1 MPHILVVE
9 DEPAIADAVLFSLQA
24 EGWSTHWS
32 PLLSDAKSQWQQ
44 ADLLVLDVGLP
55 DGSGFEFCRELRKH
69 SDVPVLFLT
78 ARSDEI
84 DRVVGLELGADDYIS
99 KPFSPRELVARVRA
113 NLKRWQRPA
122 DQPAAPPSVVAPQ
135 NAAAT
140 QSAAAQMNTPAS
152 MNTAAPLNTA
162 ASVSSVQL
170 SHSQPTPVHT
180 SLNPAQAVTAP
191 AGLTLGDFILQS
203 ASCRIWLC
211 GQLLELTALEYR
223 LLAHFLAH
231 PHLVHSRESLL
242 IACGQ
247 TSSSAYERN
256 MDTHIKSVR
265 AKCKHLSPRSYIQTV
280 RGFGYRF
287 EPMGV
292 DEPAGLPQGPQHD

>member
-9 DEPAIADAVLFSLQA
+9 DEPAIADALLFSLQA

-32 PLLSDAKSQWQQ
+32 PLLSDAKNQWQQ
-44 ADLLVLDVGLP
+44 ADLVVLDVGLP
-55 DGSGFEFCRELRKH
+55 DGSGFEFCREVRKH
-69 SDVPVLFLT
+69 SEVPVLFLT

-113 NLKRWQRPA
+113 NLKRWQRPLA
-122 DQPAAPPSVVAPQ
+122 GQ
-135 NAAAT
+135 
-140 QSAAAQMNTPAS
+140 
-152 MNTAAPLNTA
+152 TAAPLSTA
-162 ASVSSVQL
+162 ASASPAQL

-180 SLNPAQAVTAP
+180 SLTPPQAITAP

-203 ASCRIWLC
+203 ASCRMWLC

-223 LLAHFLAH
+223 LLAHFLAQ
-231 PHLVHSRESLL
+231 PQQVHSRETLL
-242 IACGQ
+242 LACGQ

-256 MDTHIKSVR
+256 MDTHIKSLR
-265 AKCKHLSPRSYIQTV
+265 AKCKQVSPRSYIQTV

-287 EPMGV
+287 EPTGV
-292 DEPAGLPQGPQHD
+292 DELAGLNQGPQHD

>member
-113 NLKRWQRPA
+113 NLKRWQRPLA
-122 DQPAAPPSVVAPQ
+122 EQPAAPL
-135 NAAAT
+135 
-140 QSAAAQMNTPAS
+140 SAAAQISTPTSINTPAPMS
-152 MNTAAPLNTA
+152 TVL
-162 ASVSSVQL
+162 ASLAQL

-180 SLNPAQAVTAP
+180 SLHSLQAVTVP

-223 LLAHFLAH
+223 LLAHLLAH
-231 PHLVHSRESLL
+231 PQLVHSRESLL
-242 IACGQ
+242 VACGQ

-265 AKCKHLSPRSYIQTV
+265 AKCKQLSPRSYIQTV

-292 DEPAGLPQGPQHD
+292 DEAAGLPQGPQHD

>member
-113 NLKRWQRPA
+113 NLKRWQRPLA
-122 DQPAAPPSVVAPQ
+122 EQPAAPLSTAGPLS
-135 NAAAT
+135 T
-140 QSAAAQMNTPAS
+140 AAQMNTPAPMS
-152 MNTAAPLNTA
+152 VV
-162 ASVSSVQL
+162 SVSSAQL
-170 SHSQPTPVHT
+170 SHSQPTPVYT
-180 SLNPAQAVTAP
+180 SLNSPQAVTAP

-231 PHLVHSRESLL
+231 PQLVHSRESLL
-242 IACGQ
+242 VACGQ

>member
-1 MPHILVVE
+1 MPHILIVE
-9 DEPAIADAVLFSLQA
+9 DEPAIADALLFSLQA

-32 PLLSDAKSQWQQ
+32 SLLSDARNHWQQ
-44 ADLLVLDVGLP
+44 ADLVVLDVGLP

-113 NLKRWQRPA
+113 NLKRWQRPMLQA
-122 DQPAAPPSVVAPQ
+122 ELPARQVTAGAANSALPQTFASPPSLADTVLAFAQ
-135 NAAAT
+135 QANAALAST
-140 QSAAAQMNTPAS
+140 AQS
-152 MNTAAPLNTA
+152 NTAA
-162 ASVSSVQL
+162 AS
-170 SHSQPTPVHT
+170 H
-180 SLNPAQAVTAP
+180 PAQAASAAHVAQT
-191 AGLTLGDFILQS
+191 TLVCGDFLQQS
-203 ASCRIWLC
+203 ASCRMFLQ

-223 LLAHFLAH
+223 LLAHFITQ
-231 PHLVHSRESLL
+231 PQQVHSRETLL
-242 IACGQ
+242 LACGQ

-256 MDTHIKSVR
+256 MDTHIKSLR
-265 AKCKHLSPRSYIQTV
+265 AKCKQVSPRSYIQTV

-287 EPMGV
+287 EPTGV
-292 DEPAGLPQGPQHD
+292 DEFAGLNQGPQHD

>member
-9 DEPAIADAVLFSLQA
+9 DEPAIADALLFSLQA

-32 PLLSDAKSQWQQ
+32 PLLSDAKNQWQQ
-44 ADLLVLDVGLP
+44 ADLVVLDVGLP
-55 DGSGFEFCRELRKH
+55 DGSGFEFCREVRKH
-69 SDVPVLFLT
+69 SEVPVLFLT

-113 NLKRWQRPA
+113 NLKRWQRPLA
-122 DQPAAPPSVVAPQ
+122 GQTVAPL
-135 NAAAT
+135 
-140 QSAAAQMNTPAS
+140 S
-152 MNTAAPLNTA
+152 TAAP
-162 ASVSSVQL
+162 ASPAQL

-180 SLNPAQAVTAP
+180 SLNPPQAITAP
-191 AGLTLGDFILQS
+191 AGLTLGDFILQG

-223 LLAHFLAH
+223 LLAHFLAQ
-231 PHLVHSRESLL
+231 PQQVHSRETLL
-242 IACGQ
+242 LACGQ

-256 MDTHIKSVR
+256 MDTHIKSLR
-265 AKCKHLSPRSYIQTV
+265 AKCKQVSPRSYIQTV

-287 EPMGV
+287 EPTGV
-292 DEPAGLPQGPQHD
+292 DEPAGFPLGMQHD

>member
-9 DEPAIADAVLFSLQA
+9 DEPAIADALLFSLQA

-32 PLLSDAKSQWQQ
+32 PLLSDAKNQWQQ
-44 ADLLVLDVGLP
+44 ADLVVLDVGLP
-55 DGSGFEFCRELRKH
+55 DGSGFEFCREVRKH
-69 SDVPVLFLT
+69 SEVPVLFLT

-113 NLKRWQRPA
+113 NLKRWQRPLEG
-122 DQPAAPPSVVAPQ
+122 QTVAPL
-135 NAAAT
+135 
-140 QSAAAQMNTPAS
+140 S
-152 MNTAAPLNTA
+152 TAAP
-162 ASVSSVQL
+162 ASPAQL

-180 SLNPAQAVTAP
+180 SLNPPQAVTAP

-223 LLAHFLAH
+223 LLAHFLAQ
-231 PHLVHSRESLL
+231 PRQVHNRETLL
-242 IACGQ
+242 LACGQ

-256 MDTHIKSVR
+256 MDTHIKSLR
-265 AKCKHLSPRSYIQTV
+265 AKCKQVSPRSYIQTV

-287 EPMGV
+287 EPTGV
-292 DEPAGLPQGPQHD
+292 DEPAGLPIGVQHD